1 MIMKATRNPSD
12 LAFQAGDL
20 IHALP
25 EVAKHITPESG
36 HLLEILGEWLRDYA
50 AGLDTGGSRYL
61 QLKREK
67 ERLPGY
73 KNLDL
78 LPRVFSLLY
87 DGGITEGDWVLFCQ
101 LIALGQ
107 KDAKVC
113 LRRLVALSPNKNSY
127 KELKSIIV

>member
-1 MIMKATRNPSD
+1 MSTCQNHQN

-50 AGLDTGGSRYL
+50 AGLDIGGSRYL

-87 DGGITEGDWVLFCQ
+87 DGGITEGDWVLLCQ

-107 KDAKVC
+107 KDVKGC
-113 LRRLVALSPNKNSY
+113 LRRLAALTADDYRYQK
-127 KELKSIIV
+127 LKSIIA